1 MSEKKHNT
9 VLSKCPDTPSCLNGV
24 AAEHWKTIVPFFVA
38 DKVVCKVDIPL
49 LIFACQ
55 CWEKSQTAEKDSDR
69 YKAQAQYI
77 SIVSKFGATYKS
89 RVQLEMDTKSKPV
102 QKNTAEDDRFM
113 EFI

>member
-1 MSEKKHNT
+1 MPKKITNA
-9 VLSKCPDTPSCLNGV
+9 VLTKAPDVPKCLTGT
-24 AAEHWKTIVPFFVA
+24 AAEHWKLIIPYFIA

-55 CWEKSQTAEKDSDR
+55 CWEKSQTADKDSDR
-69 YKAQAQYI
+69 YKAQSQYM

-89 RVQLEMDTKSKPV
+89 RVQLEMDTKSKPE

-113 EFI
+113 EFE